1 MTMIVP
7 PAPLTVVT
15 ANDKATPEKK
25 RIRSAMRKCSP
36 NSDSSTSSRSS
47 DLFVSFTS
55 DVDVKEVP
63 HIKDL
68 SPEEVAAVWYNG
80 ADFERIKKALV
91 VTLRLMIAKKPVD
104 SDQCTRGIEF
114 RTPQG
119 AKFRKKNKLEALTAV
134 WNEQVS
140 QWKENITDEEA
151 IRSVYLEHSTKCM
164 ETARKFGLHDEK
176 AVQKYLRDDVYGDD
190 SARSWSS
197 RSSILPRS
205 EADFSEGIEDVVVQ
219 QACVSMAA

>member
-1 MTMIVP
+1 M
-7 PAPLTVVT
+7 
-15 ANDKATPEKK
+15 KK
-25 RIRSAMRKCSP
+25 C
-36 NSDSSTSSRSS
+36 SSRSS
-47 DLFVSFTS
+47 DRFVSFTS

-63 HIKDL
+63 HLKDL
-68 SPEEVAAVWYNG
+68 EPEEIAAVWYNG
-80 ADFERIKKALV
+80 TDFERIKKSLV

-151 IRSVYLEHSTKCM
+151 IRKVYLEHSTKCM

-176 AVQKYLRDDVYGDD
+176 AVEKYLREDIYGDD
-190 SARSWSS
+190 SARSWSNS
-197 RSSILPRS
+197 TRSSILSRS
-205 EADFSEGIEDVVVQ
+205 ETDFSEGMEDVVVQ
-219 QACVSMAA
+219 KACVSMAA